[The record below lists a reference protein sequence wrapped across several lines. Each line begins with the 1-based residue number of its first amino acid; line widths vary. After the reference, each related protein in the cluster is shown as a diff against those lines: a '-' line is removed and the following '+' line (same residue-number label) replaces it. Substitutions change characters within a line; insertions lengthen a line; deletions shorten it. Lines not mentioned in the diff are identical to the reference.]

1 MSYAWEKFH
10 LAMGCLTGPDSQRDR
25 LVGAFVFHLI
35 HLKAEELPSEIQ
47 DEFRKL
53 GRDIT
58 RQAASGNEG
67 NVQATVDVLSDEEV
81 DRMVKSILSMHDT
94 VTRHE
99 GPM

>member
-10 LAMGCLTGPDSQRDR
+10 LAMHCLAGAGSQRER
-25 LVGAFVFHLI
+25 LVGAYVYNLI
-35 HLKAEELPSEIQ
+35 HLKAEDLPSDIQ

-53 GRDIT
+53 GRDIS
-58 RQAASGNEG
+58 RQAATGNEG
-67 NVQATVDVLSDEEV
+67 TVQATVDALGDEEV

-94 VTRHE
+94 VTRHQ